1 MAGFSGKNRL
11 ELHVPWRDD
20 DMIELETR
28 LESADWRGWASAYST
43 VDELRQFADRLL
55 AFLDDTTVAVSIEAG
70 FVETP
75 PHVSISIGEYDLSGH
90 LSCQVQ
96 FSNPD
101 VQPARKSSPFQMS
114 GALITEPIAVDRFAR
129 ELISLLREG
138 HGVATLLG
146 E

>member
-1 MAGFSGKNRL
+1 MAGFSGQNRL
-11 ELHVPWRDD
+11 ELRVPWCDD
-20 DMIELETR
+20 DIVELETR

-43 VDELRQFADRLL
+43 AHELRQFADRLL
-55 AFLDDTTVAVSIEAG
+55 ACPDNTTLAVSIEAG

-75 PHVSISIGEYDLSGH
+75 PYVSISIGECDFSGH

-96 FSNPD
+96 LSNPD
-101 VQPARKSSPFQMS
+101 VEPARKSSPFQLS
-114 GALITEPIAVDRFAR
+114 AALITEQMAVDRFAR
-129 ELISLLREG
+129 ELITLLREG